1 MDSKK
6 TNTPKSRVASNKISE
21 EKTKT
26 AKEPLKPE
34 ASAKKDKDFKTV
46 ETIKPK
52 YKKSVPADSTA
63 QRGKTPAS
71 AGNKDGKKSTTPNSS
86 KDKKQAKISSGGKGQ
101 KKDQPTT
108 LNAKEFSNTVA
119 SGVAKGKGKKQ
130 NSPKEITKKIKKSND
145 NTTSAK
151 SKSKPASNKSSKSS
165 ENGKTPNYEL
175 SGVSDIRRSFH
186 KNEEPLYFIS
196 ATNFNLLGADE
207 WIKGFKFITYI
218 ECFDGL
224 HPNVFSPKNEIPHD
238 DFEGIEDINNYLLQH
253 PEVQDY
259 LKTRSVDGRAGKAM
273 FLMFNEE
280 TERLAEKLGLEIMFP
295 KAEMRTFLDNKVNT
309 NRIAEKAGVACVP
322 YVLSKVNDYEHMR
335 EVSSH
340 LGNEL
345 VIQTPFGDSG
355 HTTFFISNEEEYKKY
370 AEEIEAEDEVK
381 IMKRIRCKGSAI
393 EACVTRHGTIV
404 APLMT
409 ELVGFK
415 ELTPYKGGWCGNEI
429 YPNAFNPELRQKA
442 IENTQLFGNQLRE
455 EGYKGYFELDFLIDQ
470 DNGEIY
476 LGELNPRVTGASSIT
491 NHAVFALADAPLFV
505 FHILEW
511 MDIEYELDIKA
522 INTRW
527 AHQDNLDGWSQLI
540 IKHTEDTVEY
550 VTESPKSG
558 IWRMYDTGHIQ
569 FDRMDTHRRAVENE
583 NEAFFLR
590 ITRKGDY
597 LYEGADMGILVTRGR
612 MMTDDFRLN
621 NRAKHWIKAVRSQ
634 FKSEMVEDKKKPK
647 LTGTL
652 TK

>member
-1 MDSKK
+1 M
-6 TNTPKSRVASNKISE
+6 NT
-21 EKTKT
+21 
-26 AKEPLKPE
+26 
-34 ASAKKDKDFKTV
+34 
-46 ETIKPK
+46 
-52 YKKSVPADSTA
+52 
-63 QRGKTPAS
+63 
-71 AGNKDGKKSTTPNSS
+71 
-86 KDKKQAKISSGGKGQ
+86 
-101 KKDQPTT
+101 
-108 LNAKEFSNTVA
+108 
-119 SGVAKGKGKKQ
+119 KKQ
-130 NSPKEITKKIKKSND
+130 NNP
-145 NTTSAK
+145 K
-151 SKSKPASNKSSKSS
+151 SKGTLHKKQKSPIKTGTDETKIPRRGKNKKAKPKPIAKQSEVSARPVKVAPKATIRKKAGTSSASRKK
-165 ENGKTPNYEL
+165 EL
-175 SGVSDIRRSFH
+175 NGVSDIRRSFH

-224 HPNVFSPKNEIPHD
+224 HPNVFSPQQEIPHD

-259 LKTRSVDGRAGKAM
+259 LKTRSVDGRMGKAL

-295 KAEMRTFLDNKVNT
+295 SAEMRNFLDNKVNT
-309 NRIAEKAGVACVP
+309 NRIAERAGVSCVP
-322 YVLSKVNDYEHMR
+322 NVLSKVNDYK
-335 EVSSH
+335 H
-340 LGNEL
+340 LTKISKELGTQL

-355 HTTFFISNEEEYKKY
+355 HTTFFISNEEDYNKY

-381 IMKRIRCKGSAI
+381 IMKRIRCRGSAI

-415 ELTPYKGGWCGNEI
+415 ELTPYEGGWCGNEI
-429 YPNAFNPELRQKA
+429 YPNAFTPELRQKA
-442 IENTQLFGNQLRE
+442 IENTQLFGDQLRE

-511 MDIEYELDIKA
+511 MDIEYKLDIET
-522 INTRW
+522 INKRW
-527 AHQDNLDGWSQLI
+527 SNQENLDGWSQLI
-540 IKHTEDTVEY
+540 VKHTEDTIEY
-550 VTESPKSG
+550 VTQAPKSG

-569 FDRMDTHRRAVENE
+569 YDRMDTHRRAVENE
-583 NEAFFLR
+583 NEAFFMR
-590 ITRKGDY
+590 ISKKGDY
-597 LYEGADMGILVTRGR
+597 LYEGADIGILVTRGR
-612 MMTDDFRLN
+612 MMTDDFELN
-621 NRAKHWIKAVRSQ
+621 NRAKHWIKAIRSQ

-647 LTGTL
+647 LSSTL

>member
-1 MDSKK
+1 MATKK
-6 TNTPKSRVASNKISE
+6 PNTPKSRVASNKNSE
-21 EKTKT
+21 SKTKA
-26 AKEPLKPE
+26 AKEPIKPE
-34 ASAKKDKDFKTV
+34 ASAKRDKDFKTV
-46 ETIKPK
+46 EEKKPV
-52 YKKSVPADSTA
+52 KKASVPADSTA
-63 QRGKTPAS
+63 QRGDTP
-71 AGNKDGKKSTTPNSS
+71 
-86 KDKKQAKISSGGKGQ
+86 ISSDKNKKTTNSDSAKNQGKA
-101 KKDQPTT
+101 KTSSENKAKLKDQPTT
-108 LNAKEFSNTVA
+108 LDSKEFDETVA
-119 SGVAKGKGKKQ
+119 SGAGKAKGKSKGNNSSKEIATKIAGSGKKA
-130 NSPKEITKKIKKSND
+130 NATKG
-145 NTTSAK
+145 K
-151 SKSKPASNKSSKSS
+151 SKSSLKGSSKNKEES
-165 ENGKTPNYEL
+165 NYEL

-224 HPNVFSPKNEIPHD
+224 HPNVFSPKKEIPHD

-259 LKTRSVDGRAGKAM
+259 LKTRSVKGRAGKAM

-280 TERLAEKLGLEIMFP
+280 TEKLAEKLGLEIMFP

-335 EVSSH
+335 EVSGH

-355 HTTFFISNEEEYKKY
+355 HTTFFISNEEEYQKY

-381 IMKRIRCKGSAI
+381 IMKRIRCRGSAI

-415 ELTPYKGGWCGNEI
+415 ELTPYEGGWCGNEI
-429 YPNAFNPELRQKA
+429 YPDAFTPELRQKA

-511 MDIEYELDIKA
+511 MDIEYELNVDALNK
-522 INTRW
+522 RW
-527 AHQDNLDGWSQLI
+527 ALQDNIDGWSQLI
-540 IKHTEDTVEY
+540 IKHTEDTIEY

-621 NRAKHWIKAVRSQ
+621 NRAKHWIKAIRSQ